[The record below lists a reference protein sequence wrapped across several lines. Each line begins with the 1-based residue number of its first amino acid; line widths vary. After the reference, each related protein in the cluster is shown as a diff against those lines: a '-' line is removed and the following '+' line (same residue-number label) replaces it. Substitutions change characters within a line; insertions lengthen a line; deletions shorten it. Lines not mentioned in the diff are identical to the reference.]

1 MKSLGKVLFLG
12 DSYTT
17 FKGYIPEGY
26 AAYYSSSEDS
36 VTDATRVEDTWW
48 HRLIEKTGS
57 EIVLNSSFSG
67 STICN
72 TGYNGNDSTRTSF
85 ITRLDALINEGFF
98 DKNEID
104 TFIILGATNDS
115 WSGAPIGNAVKYSDW
130 TVDDLFSFLPAMGY
144 LASKIAG
151 VKAGRKLFVLNTE
164 LKPEINEGVREAC
177 AHYGIELL
185 ELKRIDKIAG
195 HPGICGMKKIADQ
208 VLAYFEE
215 N

>member
-26 AAYYSSSEDS
+26 AVYYSSSENS

-48 HRLIEKTGS
+48 HQLIEKTGS
-57 EIVLNSSFSG
+57 EIVLNSSYSG

-98 DKNEID
+98 DKNEI
-104 TFIILGATNDS
+104 
-115 WSGAPIGNAVKYSDW
+115 
-130 TVDDLFSFLPAMGY
+130 
-144 LASKIAG
+144 
-151 VKAGRKLFVLNTE
+151 VL
-164 LKPEINEGVREAC
+164 L
-177 AHYGIELL
+177 
-185 ELKRIDKIAG
+185 
-195 HPGICGMKKIADQ
+195 
-208 VLAYFEE
+208 
-215 N
+215 